1 MSSSID
7 ASIYEYVQIR
17 KAIIGMRQAHQVSKE
32 GKELIKQSI
41 KHCEEFFRSSK
52 KRLREALDNDDVDEE
67 EVDEEEEEEEVDEE
81 EEEEE
86 EEEVD
91 EEEEEEEK
99 AYDEEEEVDDDDD
112 DDDDNPLYMLAA
124 AMAEKDGKSFMCY
137 KCTNKHHLTNSWTC
151 ANRQMTPYE
160 RNNFI
165 DNNSLW
171 YGCYAPNSRPQSSIF
186 CSKFSANAWQWKL
199 NDPADIQIKSFV
211 KREDAARFAATGK

>member
-86 EEEVD
+86 
-91 EEEEEEEK
+91 K
-99 AYDEEEEVDDDDD
+99 AYDEEEEVDDDD